1 MIKIAKVHLMTNT
14 DEIIEIENQDELN
27 LAVRPIHMENDINVR
42 IAKEQSSV
50 FELLRREKRGDL
62 VLAPD
67 FQRNDIWDLKH
78 KSELI
83 ESILM
88 GFPIPLIYLFEN
100 ENGIRQVVDGK
111 QRITALKMFLN
122 NEFALTSLSM
132 LPDLKGKIFDDIR
145 PLSQAKLED
154 YQLHTYVIQ
163 PPTPEFVKFNIFER
177 VNRSGISINK
187 QEMRHALYQ
196 GKITD
201 LLQELAES
209 EAFKL
214 CTDHGVKPDRMRDR
228 YLVLRFI
235 AFYLLKAKKTPTT
248 NIEFKSD
255 IDSFLAA
262 TMTYLNEKASDE
274 LIQHIKQACFQGMNN
289 TYQIIGDQ
297 ACRFNTKESAHKR
310 PINMGLFE
318 MLVFAFSHIEFD
330 TVNIKEAK
338 NLIKE
343 KKAYLDEQGTF
354 GSTIDTIEHVTMRF
368 NTALEI
374 TEGLNNA

>member
-1 MIKIAKVHLMTNT
+1 MTNT

-27 LAVRPIHMENDINVR
+27 LAVRPIHTENDINVR

-100 ENGIRQVVDGK
+100 ENGIRQVIDGK

-122 NEFALTSLSM
+122 NEFALTTLSM
-132 LPDLKGKIFDDIR
+132 LPDLKGKTFDDIR

-196 GKITD
+196 GKATD
-201 LLQELAES
+201 LLQVLADS
-209 EAFKL
+209 DAFKL
-214 CTDHGVKPDRMRDR
+214 CTGHGVKPDRMRDR

-235 AFYLLKAKKTPTT
+235 AFYLLKAEQTPTT
-248 NIEFKSD
+248 NIEYKSD

-262 TMTYLNEKASDE
+262 TMAYLNEKASDE
-274 LIQHIKQACFQGMNN
+274 LIQHIKQACLQGMNN

-297 ACRFNTKESAHKR
+297 AFRFDTKASAHKR

-318 MLVFAFSHIEFD
+318 MLVFAFSQIKFD
-330 TVNIKEAK
+330 TINIEEAN

-343 KKAYLDEQGTF
+343 KKIFLDEQDYF
-354 GSTIDTIEHVTMRF
+354 GRGLDTIEHVTTRF

-374 TEGLNNA
+374 TEGLTHA

>member
-1 MIKIAKVHLMTNT
+1 MTNT

-27 LAVRPIHMENDINVR
+27 LAVRPVYMENDINVR

-62 VLAPD
+62 ILAPD
-67 FQRNDIWDLKH
+67 FQRNDVWDLKH

-88 GFPIPLIYLFEN
+88 GFPIPLIYLFED

-111 QRITALKMFLN
+111 QRISALKAFLN
-122 NEFALTSLSM
+122 NEFALTTLSM
-132 LPDLKGKIFDDIR
+132 LPDLKGKTFDDIR

-196 GKITD
+196 GKATD
-201 LLQELAES
+201 LLQVLAES
-209 EAFKL
+209 TAFKL
-214 CTDHGVKPDRMRDR
+214 CTDNGIKPDRMRDR

-235 AFYLLKAKKTPTT
+235 AFYLLKAEQTSTT
-248 NIEFKSD
+248 NIEYKSD
-255 IDSFLAA
+255 IDSFLAV
-262 TMTYLNEKASDE
+262 TMTYLNEKASEE
-274 LIQHIKQACFQGMNN
+274 LIQHITQTCLQGMHNI
-289 TYQIIGDQ
+289 YQIIGDQ
-297 ACRFNTKESAHKR
+297 AFRFDNKASAHKR
-310 PINMGLFE
+310 PINIGLFE
-318 MLVFAFSHIEFD
+318 MLVFAFGHIELD
-330 TVNIKEAK
+330 KVNIEKAK

-343 KKAYLDEQGTF
+343 KKAYLDEQGIF
-354 GSTIDTIEHVTMRF
+354 GGSIDTIEHVTMRF

-374 TEGLNNA
+374 TEGLTNA